1 MKKVFL
7 TLGIFAFLLG
17 GVVAIETVSVN
28 QVDKVVYD
36 DPPKAEKKSDKGCA
50 DLGMKSSGCCASKSA
65 SAAVG
70 KSDCGDKKETKTA
83 SVTTDTKKDSPD
95 KK

>member
-17 GVVAIETVSVN
+17 GVVAVETVGSI

-50 DLGMKSSGCCASKSA
+50 DYSAKSSKCCASKSA
-65 SAAVG
+65 AVG
-70 KSDCGDKKETKTA
+70 KTDCADTKETKTA
-83 SVTTDTKKDSPD
+83 SVTTETKKDSPD

>member
-7 TLGIFAFLLG
+7 TIGIFAFLLG
-17 GVVAIETVSVN
+17 GVVAVETVSSN

-50 DLGMKSSGCCASKSA
+50 DYGAKSTKCCASK

-70 KSDCGDKKETKTA
+70 KSDCGDTKETKTA
-83 SVTTDTKKDSPD
+83 SVTTDTQKDSPD

>member
-17 GVVAIETVSVN
+17 GVVAVETVSST

-36 DPPKAEKKSDKGCA
+36 DPPKAEMKSDKSCA
-50 DLGMKSSGCCASKSA
+50 DYSAKKSSKCCASK

-83 SVTTDTKKDSPD
+83 SVTTDTKTDSPD